1 MHAGFTAAA
10 SINVSILI
18 SLIALCACV
27 AALLPS
33 ALYYLLP
40 QRSLCWAAGLS
51 ALKSSKMIVTM
62 MLLLFLHPEQAVSG
76 VKVSRVAI
84 TSTVSPPVNAS
95 FTSQLADA
103 KLGGT
108 HLTLLWEA
116 ATAFDSSE
124 ICAPL
129 LHHEREQEAATKT
142 APAKTTTDRV
152 QRKATTGSVAL
163 CADHAYVTFDEAI
176 LRGADSSAFKRGAG
190 GIAAKDLSSIEDP
203 TRDLS
208 LESAAGSI
216 PASVCSLACMQAPCR
231 SAETRDKSGEVR
243 ALLLLA
249 E

>member
-1 MHAGFTAAA
+1 MACAETRPHASRDLFPHVLHHFCASSPLPLPPTSDPYAHLLPCFALLAAQAHPHSLWEADGTTAADSETLASSCFPTSADAGSAPAPLSHVLGMHAGFTAAA

-129 LHHEREQEAATKT
+129 LHHEREQEGATRLGT
-142 APAKTTTDRV
+142 
-152 QRKATTGSVAL
+152 
-163 CADHAYVTFDEAI
+163 
-176 LRGADSSAFKRGAG
+176 
-190 GIAAKDLSSIEDP
+190 
-203 TRDLS
+203 
-208 LESAAGSI
+208 
-216 PASVCSLACMQAPCR
+216 
-231 SAETRDKSGEVR
+231 
-243 ALLLLA
+243 
-249 E
+249 